1 MFISSFIV
9 IVSFVSKCVILNI
22 ANLSLY
28 FLCMV
33 LLSSLIVSTRNKT
46 DRMNKSINRSE
57 NENGASCINNFKA
70 ANTDR
75 NIPTVAQSACNKR
88 PKNISM
94 FIALFYFYW
103 YIINLARLM
112 LHVASTTKLPSLAEI
127 NQVNVVHDGL
137 NVLHKIVAISKIWV

>member
-1 MFISSFIV
+1 
-9 IVSFVSKCVILNI
+9 
-22 ANLSLY
+22 
-28 FLCMV
+28 MV
-33 LLSSLIVSTRNKT
+33 LLISLIVSIRNKN
-46 DRMNKSINRSE
+46 DRMNKRMNRSAI
-57 NENGASCINNFKA
+57 ENGASCINNLKA
-70 ANTDR
+70 MDTDR
-75 NIPTVAQSACNKR
+75 NIPAVAQSACNKR
-88 PKNISM
+88 PKNTST